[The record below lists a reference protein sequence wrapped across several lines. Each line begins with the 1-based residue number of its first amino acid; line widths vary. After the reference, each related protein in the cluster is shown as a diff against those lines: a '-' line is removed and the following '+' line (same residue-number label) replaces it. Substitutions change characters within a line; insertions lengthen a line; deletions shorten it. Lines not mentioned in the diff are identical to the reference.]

1 MGKHRRI
8 LQVVG
13 YQNSG
18 KTTLIEKLI
27 QRLSESGLETAVIKH
42 HGHGGAP
49 ELGASSKDSTRTFE
63 AGAVVSGVEGNGVL
77 QLAARVSEWSLEK
90 WLDFYA
96 FFPVDVLLV
105 EGYKKEDYPKVVLVR
120 SAENWE
126 ELRDLTNIQCVISVE
141 PLNDGRGGIPV
152 YTREQEAE
160 YMEYLMESL
169 L

>member
-8 LQVVG
+8 LQIVG

-27 QRLSESGLETAVIKH
+27 RRLSESGLETGVIKH
-42 HGHGGAP
+42 HGHGGEP
-49 ELGASSKDSTRTFE
+49 EIGTPSKDSTRTFK
-63 AGAVVSGVEGNGVL
+63 AGAAVSGVEGDGVL
-77 QLAARVSEWSLEK
+77 QLAARVSEWNLEK
-90 WLDFYA
+90 WLEFYA
-96 FFPVDVLLV
+96 FFSVDVLLV

-120 SAENWE
+120 SAEDWE
-126 ELRDLTNIQCVISVE
+126 ELRNLSNIQCVISMEAQIV
-141 PLNDGRGGIPV
+141 DGGIPV